1 MTMTKTIPAER
12 LQGLDL
18 HQGDTLHIVSLV
30 DSAFLVEISRADDQ
44 STPPRGKAG
53 EWLLSA
59 RGSVKLSANET
70 VDDARMSY
78 YAGKYGLN
86 A

>member
-1 MTMTKTIPAER
+1 MTMTKTIPADR
-12 LQGLDL
+12 LLGLDL

-30 DSAFLVEISRADDQ
+30 DSAFLVEISRTDDQ
-44 STPPRGKAG
+44 STPPHGKVG
-53 EWLLSA
+53 EWLRSA

-78 YAGKYGLN
+78 YDGKYDLN